1 MSSEL
6 LRRIDAII
14 WDEHVPND
22 EKVLC
27 IQNLLYQYEQMAD
40 AKSEALYQAYQE
52 NMA

>member
-14 WDEHVPND
+14 WDENVSND

-27 IQNLLYQYEQMAD
+27 IKSLMYQAEQMAD